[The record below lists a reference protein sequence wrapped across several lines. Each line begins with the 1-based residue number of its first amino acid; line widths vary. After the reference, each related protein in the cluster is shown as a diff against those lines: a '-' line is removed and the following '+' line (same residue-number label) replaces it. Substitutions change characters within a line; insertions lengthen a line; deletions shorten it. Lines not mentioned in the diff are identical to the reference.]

1 MKVAV
6 RQLKVSLS
14 KLLARPQSG
23 EVIEVTSH
31 QKPIARIVG
40 IPKSSEEPLNSLIL
54 NGSLSW
60 NGQKPALE
68 PSIQLL
74 SPGKSLSSLI
84 QEDRR

>member
-14 KLLARPQSG
+14 KLLARAQSG
-23 EVIEVTSH
+23 EVIEVNSH

-60 NGQKPALE
+60 NDQKPTQE
-68 PSIQLL
+68 PPIQLL

-84 QEDRR
+84 QEDR

>member
-1 MKVAV
+1 MNVAV
-6 RQLKVSLS
+6 HQLKASLS
-14 KLLARPQSG
+14 KLLARAQSG

-40 IPKSSEEPLNSLIL
+40 IPKSSEEPLNSMIL

-68 PSIQLL
+68 PPIQLL
-74 SPGKSLSSLI
+74 DSGKSMNSLI

>member
-1 MKVAV
+1 MNVAV
-6 RQLKVSLS
+6 HQLKASLS
-14 KLLARPQSG
+14 KLLARAQSG

-54 NGSLSW
+54 NGALSW
-60 NGQKPALE
+60 SGQKPALK
-68 PSIQLL
+68 PPIQLL
-74 SPGKSLSSLI
+74 GFGKSTSSLI

>member
-1 MKVAV
+1 MNVAV
-6 RQLKVSLS
+6 HQLKAKLS
-14 KLLARPQSG
+14 QLLARAQSG

-40 IPKSSEEPLNSLIL
+40 IPKSSEEPLSSMIL

-60 NGQKPALE
+60 NGQKPTLE
-68 PSIQLL
+68 PPIQLL
-74 SPGKSLSSLI
+74 GSGKSLSSLI

>member
-14 KLLARPQSG
+14 KLLARAQSG

-31 QKPIARIVG
+31 QKPTARIVG
-40 IPKSSEEPLNSLIL
+40 IPKSSEEPLSFLIL

-60 NGQKPALE
+60 NGQKPAPE
-68 PSIQLL
+68 PPIRLL

>member
-1 MKVAV
+1 MNVAV
-6 RQLKVSLS
+6 HQLSASLS
-14 KLLARPQSG
+14 KLLARAQSG

-54 NGSLSW
+54 NGALSW
-60 NGQKPALE
+60 SGQKPALE
-68 PSIQLL
+68 PPIQLL
-74 SPGKSLSSLI
+74 GSGKSMSSLI

>member
-14 KLLARPQSG
+14 KLLARAQSG
-23 EVIEVTSH
+23 EVIEVNSH

-68 PSIQLL
+68 PPIQLL
-74 SPGKSLSSLI
+74 SLGKSLSSLI

>member
-1 MKVAV
+1 MNVAV
-6 RQLKVSLS
+6 HQLKASLS
-14 KLLARPQSG
+14 KLLARAQSG

-54 NGSLSW
+54 NGALSW
-60 NGQKPALE
+60 SGQKPALE
-68 PSIQLL
+68 PPIQLL
-74 SPGKSLSSLI
+74 GSSKSMSSLI

>member
-1 MKVAV
+1 MKIAV
-6 RQLKVSLS
+6 HQLKASLS
-14 KLLARPQSG
+14 KLLARAQSG

-54 NGSLSW
+54 NGALSW
-60 NGQKPALE
+60 SGQKPALKL
-68 PSIQLL
+68 PIQLL
-74 SPGKSLSSLI
+74 GSGKSVSSLI

>member
-6 RQLKVSLS
+6 HQLKASLS
-14 KLLARPQSG
+14 KLLARAQSG
-23 EVIEVTSH
+23 DVIEVTSH

-60 NGQKPALE
+60 NGQKPALK
-68 PSIQLL
+68 PPIQLL
-74 SPGKSLSSLI
+74 DSGKSLSSLI

>member
-6 RQLKVSLS
+6 HQLKASLS
-14 KLLARPQSG
+14 KLLARAQSG
-23 EVIEVTSH
+23 EIIEVTSH
-31 QKPIARIVG
+31 QRPIARIVG
-40 IPKSSEEPLNSLIL
+40 IPKSTEEPLNSMIL

-68 PSIQLL
+68 PPIQLL
-74 SPGKSLSSLI
+74 DSGKLLSSLI